1 MTIDEILKA
10 QGLTDEQVAA
20 VIKSMDKN
28 KLSVVAEGEENLTTR
43 YGKLKTDFENLTA
56 QHGESTKLIEQLKK
70 DNAGNQALQRKVTD
84 YETQISELS
93 AQLKQSK
100 INAAVQLAL
109 VNAKAL
115 DTDYLAYKL
124 GEKGELELD
133 DNGNIKGIDDKIA
146 ALKTQYPTQFENHN
160 NSINIK
166 EQKLPESDPRN
177 AEPSTLAEALK
188 MQYENK
194 E

>member
-1 MTIDEILKA
+1 MTIEEILKA
-10 QGLTDEQVAA
+10 QGLTDEQIGA

-43 YGKLKTDFENLTA
+43 YGKLKNDFDNLTA

-70 DNAGNQALQRKVTD
+70 DNAGNQELQGKVTA
-84 YETQISELS
+84 YETQIAELE
-93 AQLKQSK
+93 AQLRQSQ

-133 DNGNIKGIDDKIA
+133 ESGNVKGIDDKIA
-146 ALKTQYPTQFENHN
+146 ALKTQYPTQFET
-160 NSINIK
+160 SSKTIGIK
-166 EQKLPESDPRN
+166 EQRLPGSESRES
-177 AEPSTLAEALK
+177 EPSTLAEALQ
-188 MQYENK
+188 MQYENN
-194 E
+194 

>member
-1 MTIDEILKA
+1 MTIEEILKA

-70 DNAGNQALQRKVTD
+70 DNVGNQALQGKVTA
-84 YETQISELS
+84 YETQIAELE
-93 AQLKQSK
+93 AQLKQSQ
-100 INAAVQLAL
+100 INAAVRLAL

-133 DNGNIKGIDDKIA
+133 EKGNIKGIDDKIA
-146 ALKTQYPTQFENHN
+146 ALKTQYPTQFEANKGGK
-160 NSINIK
+160 NIK
-166 EQKLPESDPRN
+166 EQKLPGSDIRES
-177 AEPSTLAEALK
+177 EPSTLAEALQ
-188 MQYENK
+188 MQYENN
-194 E
+194 

>member
-70 DNAGNQALQRKVTD
+70 DNAGNQALQSKVTA
-84 YETQISELS
+84 YETQIAELE
-93 AQLKQSK
+93 AQLKQSQ

-115 DTDYLAYKL
+115 DTDYRDHFL
-124 GEKGELELD
+124 
-133 DNGNIKGIDDKIA
+133 
-146 ALKTQYPTQFENHN
+146 
-160 NSINIK
+160 
-166 EQKLPESDPRN
+166 
-177 AEPSTLAEALK
+177 
-188 MQYENK
+188 
-194 E
+194 

>member
-1 MTIDEILKA
+1 MTIEEILKA
-10 QGLTDEQVAA
+10 QGLTDEQVSA

-70 DNAGNQALQRKVTD
+70 DNAGNQALQGKVTAH
-84 YETQISELS
+84 ETQIAELE
-93 AQLKQSK
+93 AQLKQSQ

-133 DNGNIKGIDDKIA
+133 EKGNIKGIDDKIA
-146 ALKTQYPTQFENHN
+146 GLKAQYPTQFEADKGGK
-160 NSINIK
+160 NIK
-166 EQKLPESDPRN
+166 EQKLPGGEIRES
-177 AEPSTLAEALK
+177 EPSTLAEALQ
-188 MQYENK
+188 MQYENN
-194 E
+194 